1 MQAAVS
7 HRVTINLFVPGKM
20 LSKAIANPSDPC
32 GVLQKLFHNQ
42 KMPFVYN
49 GMRIDD
55 NCSFEFYGIQTSET
69 LVALSENSDPVRQV
83 ARWIQTSRDS
93 ETFDSL
99 INSMMNASTRGE
111 SMRLR
116 DISMLKK
123 EMDRRRG
130 LRCVTSAEKMIHRRV
145 HRDITQVT
153 EKAEAISTEPLPVPW
168 SSPPE

>member
-1 MQAAVS
+1 
-7 HRVTINLFVPGKM
+7 VTINLFVPRKV
-20 LSKAIANPSDPC
+20 LSTAIANPSDPC

-49 GMRIDD
+49 GMMNDD
-55 NCSFEFYGIQTSET
+55 NCSFKFYGIQTSHT
-69 LVALSENSDPVRQV
+69 LVALSENSDSVRQV

-99 INSMMNASTRGE
+99 INSIMNASTRGE

-123 EMDRRRG
+123 AIGRRRG
-130 LRCVTSAEKMIHRRV
+130 FRCVTSAEKMMHRRV
-145 HRDITQVT
+145 HHDVTQVT

-168 SSPPE
+168 SSPLE